1 MFNKKKQPPI
11 RSLIAQGSLIEGNF
25 KFSEGLRVDGEVVG
39 NIMAR
44 ADMPSMLVV
53 SETAVVQGELRADHI
68 IINGTVN
75 GPVHAAVLLELQ
87 PKARI
92 RGDVHYVALEM
103 HQGALIDG
111 QLRPIVAEGEKP
123 TLVLAANNMAVN
135 AGANCCSIASPPI
148 FLEIP

>member
-44 ADMPSMLVV
+44 ADVPSMLVV
-53 SETAVVQGELRADHI
+53 SETAVVQGELRSDHI
-68 IINGTVN
+68 IINGSVN
-75 GPVHAAVLLELQ
+75 GPVYAAVLLELQ

-103 HQGALIDG
+103 HQGAIIDG

-123 TLVLAANNMAVN
+123 TLVLAANNKAVN
-135 AGANCCSIASPPI
+135 S
-148 FLEIP
+148 